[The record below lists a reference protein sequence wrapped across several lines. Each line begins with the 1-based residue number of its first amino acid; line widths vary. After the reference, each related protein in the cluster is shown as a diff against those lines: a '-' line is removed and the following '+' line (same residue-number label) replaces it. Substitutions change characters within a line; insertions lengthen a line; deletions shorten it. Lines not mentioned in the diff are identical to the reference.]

1 MILRKFIHLFLLPFG
16 LQAAPLVVGMELS
29 YPPFETIDTQGKPY
43 GVSIALAEAMGK
55 YLNREIVIENI
66 PFIGLIP
73 SLKVGKIDLILSSM
87 SITPEREKS
96 IAFSDP
102 YLATGLCLLI
112 NKKTE
117 TDTISA
123 LDDPRY
129 TLVVKLGTTGEM
141 YAKAHLKKAHLRS
154 LDRESTCVLEVVQ
167 GRANAFI
174 YDQFSVLRNW
184 QKYVQATYANLR
196 PFSHEYWAIG
206 LRKEDTALKEQIN
219 DFLKTFRADKGFEKL
234 GDTYLSQQ
242 KALFQAQGIPFV
254 FDLNQ

>member
-1 MILRKFIHLFLLPFG
+1 
-16 LQAAPLVVGMELS
+16 MELS

-43 GVSIALAEAMGK
+43 GVSVALAEAMGK

-112 NKKTE
+112 NKKTKA
-117 TDTISA
+117 DTIEA

-129 TLVVKLGTTGEM
+129 TLVVKLGTTGEV
-141 YAKAHLKKAHLRS
+141 YAKAHLKKVNIRS

-167 GRANAFI
+167 GRASAFI

-184 QKYVQATYANLR
+184 QKYAQATYANLH

-206 LRKEDTALKEQIN
+206 LRKEDTALQGQIN
-219 DFLKTFRADKGFEKL
+219 DFLKAFRADKGFEKL
-234 GDTYLSQQ
+234 ADTYLREQ
-242 KALFQAQGIPFV
+242 KALFQEQGIPFV
-254 FDLNQ
+254 FDLPNQ